1 MDTTQTLKQTRIAE
15 ALSRCAAAALL
26 ACAAAPGLAQ
36 PAPPGPPGAPAA
48 AAALGERP
56 QIRVAVDIRSES
68 LRRTLGTRRADAEQR
83 LAASLAELLQLR
95 HAYIAWTAAA
105 APATSNSSTMGTLL
119 ATIVDRGTAAS
130 GSPVALAWTLPLT
143 GVAGAGEQTLKLPE
157 VPIFPPFDIR
167 ASAHEPI
174 AFAQHAREQL
184 RAVVQTE
191 GFDRQSFEQLV
202 SLLPIARGIEPL
214 ADDRLVLIPLRWE
227 HLRLGP
233 GSRLEVQVVQSAAD
247 GERRNRAVLT
257 AVQERR
263 RGEPRQ
269 RGMVQA
275 AVAELFA
282 DSTVMPL
289 DRQWHPRL
297 PELLRGREVLCY
309 LKLYQADEFGAAAS
323 GPVLRL
329 DP

>member
-1 MDTTQTLKQTRIAE
+1 LKQIRIVERLAQ
-15 ALSRCAAAALL
+15 CAVAAAL
-26 ACAAAPGLAQ
+26 ACTAAPGVAQ
-36 PAPPGPPGAPAA
+36 PTPPALPGATAA
-48 AAALGERP
+48 GERP
-56 QIRVAVDIRSES
+56 SIRVAVDIRSES

-83 LAASLAELLQLR
+83 LAAGLAELLQLR
-95 HAYIAWTAAA
+95 HPYLAWSAATATTVPAPAAA
-105 APATSNSSTMGTLL
+105 TGASTGTTMGTLL
-119 ATIVDRGTAAS
+119 ATIVDRGTAAA
-130 GSPVALAWTLPLT
+130 GSPVALAWSLPL
-143 GVAGAGEQTLKLPE
+143 AGAAGGEQALKLPE

-167 ASAHEPI
+167 ASAHEPV
-174 AFAQHAREQL
+174 AFAQHARERL
-184 RAVVQTE
+184 RAVVQSE

-202 SLLPIARGIEPL
+202 SLLPIARGIEAL

-233 GSRLEVQVVQSAAD
+233 GSRLEVQVVQTAAD

-269 RGMVQA
+269 RGLVQA
-275 AVAELFA
+275 TVAELFA
-282 DSTVMPL
+282 DSTAMPL

-309 LKLYQADEFGAAAS
+309 LKHFQADEFGSAAA